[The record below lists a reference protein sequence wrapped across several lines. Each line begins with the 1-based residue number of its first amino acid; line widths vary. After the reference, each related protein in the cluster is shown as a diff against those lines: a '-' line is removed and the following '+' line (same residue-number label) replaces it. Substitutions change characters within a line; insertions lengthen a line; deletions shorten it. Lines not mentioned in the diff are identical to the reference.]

1 MATSPSCESGA
12 VVSKLVHHAGGRCAV
27 AADLGATMAL
37 LFERSLQHLRKHLLA
52 AARSAALAFALANT
66 LTVTLAAGTSA
77 PAPVP
82 QRLRIVG
89 GLAGINQYIRHEEP
103 FWTTELP
110 RLTGGQLSA
119 EIVPFDRAGIRG
131 QEMLQLMQL
140 GVVPFGTALV
150 SQSAVAEPLLAV
162 PDLAGLNPDIAS
174 LRRTVA
180 SFRPQ
185 LEKTLRERHGIELLA
200 VYTYPA
206 QVLFCKRSFDGLGD
220 LAKRRI
226 RVSSPPQADW
236 VEALG
241 AVPVSISFAGI
252 VEAFRAGNIDCA
264 ITGTM
269 TGNTI
274 GLHELTTH
282 IHPMAVSWGLAVFGA
297 NLGAWKA
304 LSPALREVLT
314 RELPKLEQAIWTE
327 SERET
332 GEGLA
337 CNIGGAG
344 CVSGKRGR
352 MVEVRS
358 SADDDKRRRQIFA
371 TTVLPRWVQ
380 RCGPSCA
387 ETWNQ
392 TLGAQLGVMAPAR

>member
-1 MATSPSCESGA
+1 MAPLIA
-12 VVSKLVHHAGGRCAV
+12 
-27 AADLGATMAL
+27 
-37 LFERSLQHLRKHLLA
+37 RSLQHLRNLLLA
-52 AARSAALAFALANT
+52 AARPAALALMF
-66 LTVTLAAGTSA
+66 AGTLPATASA
-77 PAPVP
+77 QANPP

-89 GLAGINQYIRHEEP
+89 GLAGLNQYTRHEEP
-103 FWTTELP
+103 FWTTDLP
-110 RLTGGQLSA
+110 KLTGGQLHA

-180 SFRPQ
+180 AFRPQ

-200 VYTYPA
+200 IYTYPA
-206 QVLFCKRSFDGLGD
+206 QVLFCKKSFDGLGD
-220 LAKRRI
+220 LAKRRV
-226 RVSSPPQADW
+226 RVASPPQADW
-236 VEALG
+236 IEALG

-274 GLHELTTH
+274 GLHELTSH
-282 IHPMAVSWGLAVFGA
+282 VHPMAVSWGLAIFGA
-297 NLGAWKA
+297 NQGVWRSLN
-304 LSPALREVLT
+304 PQLRELLS
-314 RELPKLEQAIWTE
+314 RELPKLEQAIWAE

-332 GEGLA
+332 GDGMA
-337 CNIGGAG
+337 CNTGAASCTG
-344 CVSGKRGR
+344 GKRGR

-371 TTVLPRWVQ
+371 STVLPRWVQ
-380 RCGPSCA
+380 RCGPACA
-387 ETWNQ
+387 EVWNQ
-392 TLGAQLGVMAPAR
+392 TLGAQLGITAPAR